1 MKIPYLKKKPELKS
15 YHNVTWEDNYS
26 WIHQKNILEVLR
38 DKTKLDPE
46 VKNYL
51 DEENSYANY
60 HLKDTENLQK
70 KLFDEIKGRI
80 KLDDESLPYKD
91 HTYEYW
97 SKTTAV
103 GNYSIKLRK
112 KIDTDLVEEIWNG
125 DEEKKKLE
133 TEYFGVGDLE
143 VSNNDK
149 YLGYSLDIKGSE
161 YYTIFIRDIKTNE
174 IITKEISETS
184 GGITFSLDDKYVFYS
199 KLDQNHRARKIY
211 RHEIGN
217 FNGQDELIFEEKSEA
232 FTVSIGLSSDEKY
245 YFINTSDHNT
255 SEQYYFGVDEIN
267 IKPKLI
273 IKREKGII
281 YSVSSWDSK
290 FFNHTNKDA
299 EDFKIDVSDS
309 LEKQN
314 WKTFIPPR
322 DEVLIGGCTFLKNW
336 IIRSETSNALDKLF
350 VKNISSGVEE
360 ELIFSNETVYVPGI
374 SLIQKDRDTDNV
386 YLGYSSPK
394 TPSRVYSY
402 NLSTKT
408 KKLVKE
414 QEIPSGHNPEDYIVE
429 RVDYKSHDGRLVPLT
444 ITRHKKTK
452 IDGSANLLLYGYG
465 SYGSSMSPNFSSTRL
480 SLINRD
486 IIWATAHIRGG
497 MEKGMKWWKEGKL
510 INKKN
515 TFEDYIHAAKYL
527 IDNNYSSKGKIIG
540 MGGSAGGLL
549 MGAVVNQAPELFL
562 GIIMAVPFVDSLTT
576 NLDHSLPLTVGE
588 FDEFGN
594 AKDIKEHFDYIF
606 SYAPYNNI
614 KKMDYPHILIT
625 TSLSANTLAVTPEPH
640 ENTIFLLWS
649 KLNGLNFS
657 TILSLAI
664 NVRSSV
670 FINSEKGKQN
680 EFLIDPLLKPFLG
693 SATFPSNLSI
703 LLASITLNSFSEIFL
718 SISCLSFTSF
728 LFSLAL

>member
-161 YYTIFIRDIKTNE
+161 YYTIFIRDIETNK
-174 IITKEISETS
+174 IITKEITETS

-217 FNGQDELIFEEKSEA
+217 FNSRDELIFEEKSEA
-232 FTVSIGLSSDEKY
+232 FTVSIALSSDEKY

-267 IKPKLI
+267 TKPKLI

-290 FFNHTNKDA
+290 FYNHTNKDA

-360 ELIFSNETVYVPGI
+360 ELIFSNENVYVPGI
-374 SLIQKDRDTDNV
+374 SLTQKDRDTDNV

-625 TSLSANTLAVTPEPH
+625 TSLSDNRVLFDEPAKFTAKLR
-640 ENTIFLLWS
+640 EYKTDNNLL
-649 KLNGLNFS
+649 
-657 TILSLAI
+657 
-664 NVRSSV
+664 
-670 FINSEKGKQN
+670 
-680 EFLIDPLLKPFLG
+680 LLKTEMNAG
-693 SATFPSNLSI
+693 HGGKSGRDGAI
-703 LLASITLNSFSEIFL
+703 EEIAIDYAF
-718 SISCLSFTSF
+718 
-728 LFSLAL
+728 ALKVAKKI